1 METNTNTEN
10 HTESTAAPVAR
21 YAELQAL
28 VASMA
33 ADFQKFYQ
41 DGNKAAG
48 TRVRNAMQELKT
60 LAQAI
65 RTEVQAIKNEGG
77 GGKAEGGESDSE
89 AS

>member
-1 METNTNTEN
+1 MS
-10 HTESTAAPVAR
+10 TESQPETTNAAPVAR

-28 VASMA
+28 VAGMA

-65 RTEVQAIKNEGG
+65 RTEVQAIKNGG
-77 GGKAEGGESDSE
+77 TASAESDESE